1 MAKKKLGYFIERLQ
15 NIPSIMQTL
24 DRFSETS
31 QVIELKNF
39 PFLEGFITEIF
50 TSKNPLLTLNIKT
63 N

>member
-1 MAKKKLGYFIERLQ
+1 MGYFIERLQ
-15 NIPSIMQTL
+15 NIPSIMQTF
-24 DRFSETS
+24 DKFSETS

-50 TSKNPLLTLNIKT
+50 TSKNPLMTLNIKT